1 MKASR
6 EAKYSTEKTM
16 YLAFELSTKEWK
28 LGFSVGEGR
37 APRRRTISAGDLT
50 ALGKE
55 IARAKDRLGV
65 SAGAPVKS
73 CYEAGLDG
81 FWLHRC
87 LVEQGINNV
96 VVDSS
101 SIEVSR
107 RAKHAKTDRLDVE
120 KLVQMLIRYDQGEP
134 YVWHVVHAPSVAAE
148 DRRHLHRQLQSL
160 KKDYR
165 RHANRIWGLLRT
177 HGVEIQVNT
186 RFPAALETAR
196 QWDGT
201 PLPAGVVVRVQRE
214 YACLKFIRKQ
224 IKELEAERAALIA
237 NEQSVGMDMVRRL
250 MQLRGIGENGAWL
263 LTMEFFAWREFKNR
277 RQVGALAGLT
287 PTPYQSGA
295 RSRDQGISKAGN
307 RPVRAMIIELAWC
320 WVRYQPESE
329 LTQWYR
335 QKFDSGGKRR
345 RKIGIVALARKL
357 LVALWRYLEN
367 GILPAGA
374 QLKPVS

>member
-1 MKASR
+1 MRASR
-6 EAKYSTEKTM
+6 EAEYSTEKTM
-16 YLAFELSTKEWK
+16 YLAFELSTKQWK
-28 LGFSVGEGR
+28 LGFSVGDGR
-37 APRRRTISAGDLT
+37 KPRRRTISAGDLT
-50 ALGKE
+50 ALGRE
-55 IARAKDRLGV
+55 ISRAKDKLGV
-65 SAGAPVKS
+65 SPSAPVKS

-81 FWLHRC
+81 FWLHHC
-87 LVEQGINNV
+87 LTEQGISNV

-134 YVWHVVHAPSVAAE
+134 YVWHVVNVPSVEAE

-160 KKDYR
+160 KEDYR
-165 RHANRIWGLLRT
+165 RHANRIWGVLRT
-177 HGVEIQVNT
+177 HGVDLKVNT
-186 RFPAALETAR
+186 QFLEQLKTAR

-201 PLPAGVVVRVQRE
+201 PLPPGVLARVQRE
-214 YACLKFIRKQ
+214 YACVVFIREQ
-224 IKELEAERAALIA
+224 IKELEAERRELIA
-237 NEQSVGMDMVRRL
+237 EEESVVMDQVRRL
-250 MQLRGIGENGAWL
+250 MELRGIGENGAWL
-263 LTMEFFAWREFKNR
+263 LTMEFFSWREFENR

-287 PTPYQSGA
+287 PTPYQSGES
-295 RSRDQGISKAGN
+295 SRDQGISKAGN

-320 WVRYQPESE
+320 WLRYQPESE

-335 QKFDSGGKRR
+335 QKFDLGGKRR

-357 LVALWRYLEN
+357 LVALWRYLES
-367 GILPAGA
+367 GTVPAGA